1 MYQVQPPRDTASL
14 LDGFAHQTKDTGGFP
29 SFGGIPLREFFPQ
42 HVAEIGDAA
51 QLLAKAIVQFLREAT
66 PLTLAQF
73 EQFKF
78 KLLAP
83 GDVADKPAGMDESPV
98 FPQRIGVRQHMAR
111 GSVVGEKFGR
121 NIVQRLAFGQLREHS
136 RDRGRLRVKLA
147 QGAADHLFGRPIQ
160 QVEEGAIG
168 AKDRSI
174 ARGQDNAHGRFI
186 EQILQL
192 VLPAREHI
200 NHPAFARDVARDG
213 GKSSQSP
220 PRVAHGRERQR
231 NVDALPVFAQPFR
244 VVVLHDFAAPDSGE
258 ELAELVALSARQ
270 QHATGAPD
278 NLRSLKT
285 EDALRG
291 RVPIRDD
298 TTKGTTENG
307 VVGMLDDGGKLTAH
321 VR

>member
-174 ARGQDNAHGRFI
+174 ARDVHIRKAVFNIKLQGVTDPKTVMIQPRNIAEYGRGEGAAII
-186 EQILQL
+186 EQWLHLREFVLVGKAADNEGFESIL
-192 VLPAREHI
+192 A
-200 NHPAFARDVARDG
+200 VA
-213 GKSSQSP
+213 
-220 PRVAHGRERQR
+220 
-231 NVDALPVFAQPFR
+231 
-244 VVVLHDFAAPDSGE
+244 
-258 ELAELVALSARQ
+258 
-270 QHATGAPD
+270 
-278 NLRSLKT
+278 
-285 EDALRG
+285 
-291 RVPIRDD
+291 
-298 TTKGTTENG
+298 
-307 VVGMLDDGGKLTAH
+307 
-321 VR
+321 